1 MRLGGLRLAV
11 AALAL
16 VFLPGV
22 VAIVA
27 ALAWLSPSD
36 PWVTRLFRGILI
48 GAVGVLA
55 ASFWRSAQRLRGS
68 LATSLA
74 AATALLMV
82 VGVPMLAA
90 VLVVGTVG
98 VTRYRRSP
106 QTLP

>member
-1 MRLGGLRLAV
+1 MRLGGLRLTL

-22 VAIVA
+22 VAVVA
-27 ALAWLSPSD
+27 ALAWLSPTD
-36 PWVTRLFRGILI
+36 PWVGRLFRGILI

-68 LATSLA
+68 FATSLA
-74 AATALLMV
+74 AATLLLMA
-82 VGVPMLAA
+82 VGVPMIAT

-98 VTRYRRSP
+98 VARYRRSP